1 MELGI
6 YPRESDLFIMSQSLS
21 VKASLYIHLHDINF
35 FFMINK
41 ISYYFITSLH
51 EKTPDNA

>member
-51 EKTPDNA
+51 EKTS